1 MQYTSK
7 FSGEEIDSILDNVAG
22 KQDAIPDLETIRSNA
37 QNASDTIA
45 RMVESGY
52 LFAGI
57 ATIGTKPGIP
67 DAKVFYIANGKGTY
81 TKFGGLE
88 VTGEDVVVLYYD
100 TAWHKVSTGIASN
113 EKLTELEGELPLLKE
128 KVSTIEE
135 EIESLQS
142 HSEIENP
149 LTFTDGF
156 LITTQFIKQATAGWR
171 YSAPVKVVKG
181 SVISVTTTGA
191 GVAVII
197 KADAEG
203 NMKEVLAQGAA
214 TIATYT
220 YEVHEDMFVII
231 CYKYALDGANYSIT
245 NTVDR
250 ANAEIEKT
258 KTILEEDVLG
268 KPVSS
273 WIDGKLI
280 TYALSIQS
288 NSPAYRYSAPI
299 KVSKGTEIIV
309 KTGGSGVSL
318 VTQCDAE
325 GNLMSSLIS
334 SPGGA
339 SSNDIVEY
347 RYEVPEDMYVI
358 ICYKYALEGSDYFI
372 GGFGAKIENLNSR
385 ITELHQPHKLRVL
398 VLGNSYAAD
407 AWSYVP
413 MILKNHGIDIEV
425 KMYYRGALALEQLY
439 RRWESTEYQD
449 TEEGYLPGLYTR
461 YLYYCNTGIG
471 KDYWQI
477 LSRQSAKECVAEGDW
492 DIISIQQMS
501 VASLYEESYEPYARY
516 IVDLIRQGMPTPY
529 TLAFS
534 QIFTRSSHDNI
545 EASMTE
551 QGKFW
556 KKEPFNMLLPYGTAV
571 YNARTNEVLSALGNS
586 VKKNLWCSDGI
597 HIQEGLPKY
606 LAALAIV
613 QSIFDRYYTGMS
625 VLGDTLRVTDAMLTQ
640 WRMIEKRDNCV
651 GVTEEN
657 CLLAQKCAI
666 LAVKHPWERLPIL

>member
-1 MQYTSK
+1 MAKLYIKNTDGTFAPHSSIAVTNLDIVQGKGNSLTSAMSQK
-7 FSGEEIDSILDNVAG
+7 AVTDELGTI
-22 KQDAIPDLETIRSNA
+22 QDAIASIVNA
-37 QNASDTIA
+37 
-45 RMVESGY
+45 GY
-52 LFAGI
+52 VFAGV
-57 ATIGTKPGIP
+57 ATPSTDPGTPE
-67 DAKVFYIANGKGTY
+67 AKVFYIANSKGTY
-81 TKFGGLE
+81 TNFGGLE
-88 VTGEDVVVLYYD
+88 VTEDEVVVLYYD
-100 TAWHKVSTGIASN
+100 TAWHKEATGIASE
-113 EKLTELEGELPLLKE
+113 EKLTELEE
-128 KVSTIEE
+128 KVSVIEG
-135 EIESLQS
+135 EIGSLQS

-171 YSAPVKVVKG
+171 YSAPVKVTRG
-181 SVISVTTTGA
+181 SVISVTTIGQ

-220 YEVHEDMFVII
+220 HEVHEDMFVII
-231 CYKYALDGANYSIT
+231 CYKYAIDGANYSIT
-245 NTVDR
+245 NVVDR
-250 ANAEIEKT
+250 ANAEIA
-258 KTILEEDVLG
+258 ILKDVSG

-280 TYALSIQS
+280 TYALLIQP

-309 KTGGSGVSL
+309 KTGGSGISL

-334 SPGGA
+334 SLNGA

-347 RYEVPEDMYVI
+347 RYEVPEDMYVV

-385 ITELHQPHKLRVL
+385 ITELHQPRKLRVL

-413 MILKNHGIDIEV
+413 MILKNYGIDIEI

-471 KDYWQI
+471 KDYWQVQ
-477 LSRQSAKECVAEGDW
+477 SRQSAKECVAEGDW

-586 VKKNLWCSDGI
+586 VKKNLWCSDEV

-606 LAALAIV
+606 LAALAVV

-625 VLGDTLRVTDAMLTQ
+625 VLGDTLRVTDVMLTQ
-640 WRMIEKRDNCV
+640 WRMIEQRDNCV

-666 LAVKHPWERLPIL
+666 LAVKHPWEILPIL